1 MNQRPV
7 FSPGFMNP
15 GVGCCP
21 MRNMPHRGNNRIP
34 DLQERLRR
42 EGLLDRRE
50 SLPTTGCNRNG
61 QACRMQEQRST
72 SGCGCSCGQKKHR
85 HTHHDSPA
93 NLSLAQNEGCGC
105 GCASDG
111 EQNGD
116 CSKLLK
122 QLRTVDFALYEVILY
137 LDAYPD
143 HCDALE
149 LYHKLLHRRHEL
161 IAAYEAACGP
171 MTAFGNISQTSW
183 DWVKTPA
190 PWEYS
195 QN

>member
-72 SGCGCSCGQKKHR
+72 SGCGC
-85 HTHHDSPA
+85 
-93 NLSLAQNEGCGC
+93 

-161 IAAYEAACGP
+161 ISAYEAACGP
-171 MTAFGNISQTSW
+171 MTAFGNVSQTSW